1 MAIKRILVAAV
12 DIDDDLGSLGIKG
25 PVVGKD
31 KVLEAAIKFGLQR
44 PEDSDLN
51 TLFAALSVAEML
63 RSQSMDVE
71 VAILT
76 GSPKGG
82 VEADM
87 NVRRQLLEIVSKTPV
102 DGVVL
107 VVDSPEDE
115 KVIPIIQD
123 IVPIISIKKVVV
135 EQSRGLEQTYLLLH
149 KFVKKV
155 TEERR
160 FARYV
165 LGVPGLILFIF
176 SLFSITGL
184 ISYSIPV
191 LGIILGLYMI
201 VKGYGI
207 DEALKSWWKSNPIAA
222 ATSLL
227 AISMFLI
234 SLGVTY
240 LTLSQYG
247 GITLKAIGDIMV
259 NALPF
264 ASIGITI
271 MILSKIIEKIRTKD
285 LTIWREATVL
295 SVVTAITIV
304 MVQVGRALSSLP
316 LKSTYGQ
323 ALRKIISSDVIRT
336 IIVASLSVLG
346 VAIAMALVERWILE
360 RGITAEDE
368 HGRPARELRP

>member
-12 DIDDDLGSLGIKG
+12 DVDDDLGNLGIKG
-25 PVVGKD
+25 PVVGKEN
-31 KVLEAAIKFGLQR
+31 VLDAAIKFGLKR

-51 TLFAALSVAEML
+51 TIFAALSIAEML
-63 RSQSMDVE
+63 RSQSVDVE

-76 GSPKGG
+76 GSSKGG

-87 NVRRQLLEIVSKTPV
+87 NIRRQLLKIVSKKPV

-107 VVDSPEDE
+107 VLDSPEDE

-123 IVPIISIKKVVV
+123 IAPIISIKKVVV
-135 EQSRGLEQTYLLLH
+135 EQSRGLEQTYVLLY
-149 KFVKKV
+149 KFIRKV

-191 LGIILGLYMI
+191 LGTILGLYMI

-207 DEALKSWWKSNPIAA
+207 DEALKMWWKSNPIAA
-222 ATSLL
+222 AMSLL
-227 AISMFLI
+227 AISMFII
-234 SLGVTY
+234 SLAVTY
-240 LTLSQYG
+240 LTFSQYG
-247 GITLKAIGDIMV
+247 GITLKAIGDIMA
-259 NALPF
+259 NAFPF
-264 ASIGITI
+264 MSIGITI
-271 MILSKIIEKIRTKD
+271 MILSRIVEKIRTRD

-316 LKSTYGQ
+316 VKSTYSQ

-360 RGITAEDE
+360 KETTVEDGHE
-368 HGRPARELRP
+368 HPALPSQP